1 MTYKKFQL
9 RSKISVNLAACP
21 ASVFCQTLRLASF
34 RFFTLYLSFI
44 RAANARSVPARIPLH
59 PPPIAAHLLR
69 PTLSVYG
76 LFPSFGGFVQICKTQ
91 RAHKFQCL
99 VCAYLHRNY
108 VFGQHGLAAL
118 HNTQIY
124 YTHSEKRERERERES
139 LWLCRKLTHI
149 VFTSILQL

>member
-1 MTYKKFQL
+1 MRERQSELALALVTYKKFQL

-34 RFFTLYLSFI
+34 RFFYALLEFYSSGKRSFSPSQNP
-44 RAANARSVPARIPLH
+44 AAPTTH
-59 PPPIAAHLLR
+59 HFPPP
-69 PTLSVYG
+69 P

-124 YTHSEKRERERERES
+124 YTHSQTVRERETERENMVV
-139 LWLCRKLTHI
+139 CGYAGN
-149 VFTSILQL
+149 